1 METTGLNSTA
11 TLKESRLSCR
21 QPQVR
26 TSQSKKDEA
35 HELVEVQSRA
45 AGWKEGIPL
54 LWVACSDCSPH
65 TTRNE
70 GSLSHTSH
78 SCFRYSLALFA
89 ESFAPIDHST
99 CALSVLCPY
108 FTLCGAPHTVQS
120 SIPRRPTHLYTEDT
134 KQGEN
139 PATPSGL

>member
-1 METTGLNSTA
+1 MDTAGLNSTA
-11 TLKESRLSCR
+11 TSMESRLACR
-21 QPQVR
+21 QPLVR
-26 TSQSKKDEA
+26 TSHCTRQEA
-35 HELVEVQSRA
+35 HELEEVQSRA

-65 TTRNE
+65 TTGNE

-108 FTLCGAPHTVQS
+108 FTLCGAPHTIQT
-120 SIPRRPTHLYTEDT
+120 SIPRRFTHLYTEGT
-134 KQGEN
+134 EQGKS